1 MVNEIAVYINS
12 LDEIADLNETGLIKV
27 FSKYTDDWEV
37 IRALPFKFHSTKEK
51 EDIRLDTLNI
61 AEVLG
66 SCKIFVAKEFSDLAY
81 TMLEGMGVST
91 WKMKGRPSEILDY
104 ILEKEKEE
112 AEEIK
117 IIDSANSNDK
127 KQTVKPM
134 EIGNNGYY
142 ILNVRE
148 LQDHNIGVTT
158 KQALMPFLN
167 EGNFNEL
174 ILTCSHIPGWMESYL
189 TKLNFNFQFS
199 EVGEGDYLIIVNKK

>member
-1 MVNEIAVYINS
+1 MVNEIAVYINK
-12 LDEIADLNETGLIKV
+12 LDEIADLNETGIIKI
-27 FSKYTDDWEV
+27 FSKDNNWRV
-37 IRALPFKFHSTKEK
+37 IRELPFKFHSTKGK

-61 AEVLG
+61 AEILG

-81 TMLEGMGVST
+81 TMLEGLGVST
-91 WKMKGRPSEILDY
+91 WKMKGRSSEVLDY

-117 IIDSANSNDK
+117 IIDSENFNDK
-127 KQTVKPM
+127 NQTVKPM
-134 EIGNNGYY
+134 EIGNNGCY

-148 LQDHNIGVTT
+148 LQDRNIGITT

-174 ILTCSHIPGWMESYL
+174 ILTCSHIPGWLESYL